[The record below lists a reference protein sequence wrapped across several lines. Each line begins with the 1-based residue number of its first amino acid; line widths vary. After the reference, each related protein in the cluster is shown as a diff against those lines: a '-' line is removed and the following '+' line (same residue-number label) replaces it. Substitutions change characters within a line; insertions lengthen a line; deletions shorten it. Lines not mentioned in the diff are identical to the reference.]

1 MYAFKNFC
9 VFMVIHAVAEFP
21 KKTKTKTE
29 TNKN

>member
-9 VFMVIHAVAEFP
+9 VFMVIYAVAEFP
-21 KKTKTKTE
+21 KKTKTE